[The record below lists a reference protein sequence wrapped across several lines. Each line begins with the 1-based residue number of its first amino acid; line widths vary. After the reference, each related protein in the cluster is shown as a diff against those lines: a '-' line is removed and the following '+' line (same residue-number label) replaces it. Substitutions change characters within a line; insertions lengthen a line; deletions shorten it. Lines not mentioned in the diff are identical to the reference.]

1 MKKYLFNLVLIFT
14 FSFAFE
20 IDLYA
25 DDSVNKSPSDK
36 RTYNI
41 FTLKNGIDVITVSD
55 PDLVTSAATL
65 SVGVGQFQDPDN
77 AQGIAHFLEH
87 MLFMGSKKY
96 PKPNEYMQFIKENGG
111 DTNAFTAPEQTTY
124 LFSINSSQ
132 FAAALDRLS
141 SSIKDPLFDPTMVGK
156 EINAV
161 NSEWLLSRQS
171 DSFIQQRTAANTGN
185 PDHPRLKLGVGN
197 KDTLS
202 RNESELLEQLNNFY
216 NEFYSANLMKLVLV
230 GKQSPKEL
238 KKLANKYFSKITNN
252 NVERPITLVN
262 SYRSEDLGKNIYIQS
277 KVKAPQLVIEFPVDN
292 NSSMWRSKP
301 NEYIEMLLNSQE
313 PNSLMSFLN
322 EEGLIESG
330 SASIDPILWG
340 ADGSAFISYTLT
352 DKGLNNK
359 NTIIENTF
367 RYIDLIKAGGVK
379 KEFFDE
385 LAGINQIQFEDYSA
399 PEALS
404 LAVQFAFNI
413 YDIPLKNI
421 IDYSYITSDYK
432 SSAIENVLLKMNPQS
447 ARIYHISPNEDT
459 QVDLKYADGG
469 YRVTDLDF
477 SDYNLSL
484 LFADL
489 SLPEPQVI
497 NLDDSEELVFTSS
510 GQYDTPKKI
519 YDQKGVQAFLSH
531 TQNFMGREGV
541 LVINLKSSVPSR
553 SAENLTYAFISN
565 AVFRKKHRLI
575 LQRARQRNGVN
586 IFANYDT
593 EGNATFGLL
602 GRTSTQIK
610 YASDLLS
617 KFANFQY
624 TERDLKDGV
633 KALRDSFDSISEQG
647 ISAQLSY
654 YAATA
659 TKQGPFFFSKKEIS
673 AALEQATLEGLTN
686 FHDEYVSSIFI
697 DIFSHGIESPDKI
710 IKFAKEMRDIYGDT
724 SQQSPWRME
733 NNFKVIP
740 GTGKITKISTPKDGV
755 GMTDIYIYPKKSAQV
770 EAQFS
775 MINKLFSPSFF
786 NELRSNQQLGYSV
799 FSLDYEI
806 HDYPVIG
813 MTIVSDNT
821 ELQDLKEKMME
832 FQYGFAAALENV
844 DSKTIK
850 NVKTALLEDLN
861 QKPENIY
868 VEVSSLINDWEEGNY
883 KFDTKKTVAN
893 HIKNTSRQDLVN
905 LNNKFIL
912 DGEFMNVTVQIRGND
927 FRDTSYFSWENY

>member
-1 MKKYLFNLVLIFT
+1 MKRYFLNYIFILSLILGHHIE
-14 FSFAFE
+14 AN
-20 IDLYA
+20 
-25 DDSVNKSPSDK
+25 DSINKSPADK
-36 RTYNI
+36 RIYNT
-41 FTLKNGIDVITVSD
+41 FTLKNGMDVITVSD

-65 SVGVGQFQDPDN
+65 SVGVGQFQDPYN

-96 PKPNEYMQFIKENGG
+96 PSPNEYMQFIKENGG
-111 DTNAFTAPEQTTY
+111 ETNAFTAAEQTTY

-132 FAAALDRLS
+132 FPAALDRLS
-141 SSIKDPLFDPTMVGK
+141 SSVKDPLFDSTMVGK

-202 RNESELLEQLNNFY
+202 SNESELLKHLNSFY
-216 NEFYSANLMKLVLV
+216 KEYYSANLMKLVLV

-238 KKLANKYFSKITNN
+238 KKLATKYFSKIKNN
-252 NVERPITLVN
+252 NVDRPVTSIN
-262 SYRSEDLGKNIYIQS
+262 SYRKKDLGKNIFIQS
-277 KVKAPQLVIEFPVDN
+277 KVKVPQLVIEFPVDD
-292 NSSMWRSKP
+292 NSSMWQSKP

-313 PNSLMSFLN
+313 PNTLMSFLN

-330 SASIDPILWG
+330 SASIDPIIWG
-340 ADGSAFISYTLT
+340 GDGSAFVSYTLT
-352 DKGLNNK
+352 EKGVNNK
-359 NTIIENTF
+359 NTIIGNTF
-367 RYIDLIKAGGVK
+367 RYLDIIKADGVK

-399 PEALS
+399 PDALS
-404 LAVQFAFNI
+404 LAIQFAFNI

-421 IDYSYITSDYK
+421 IDYSYITSDYQ
-432 SSAIENVLLKMNPQS
+432 SSAIEKVLSKMTPKN
-447 ARIYHISPNEDT
+447 ARIYHISPDEEV

-469 YRVTDLDF
+469 YRVTNLNFD
-477 SDYNLSL
+477 DYDSSL
-484 LFADL
+484 LFAGL

-497 NLDDSEELVFTSS
+497 NLDDSEEALFTSS

-519 YDQKGVQAFLSH
+519 LDQKGMQAFLSH

-541 LVINLKSSVPSR
+541 LIVNLKSSVPSK

-575 LQRARQRNGVN
+575 FQRARQRNGVN
-586 IFANYDT
+586 IFANYDS

-610 YASDLLS
+610 YASDLLT
-617 KFANFQY
+617 KFANFKY

-673 AALEQATLEGLTN
+673 AALDKATLEGLTN
-686 FHDEYVSSIFI
+686 FHKEYVSSIFI

-710 IKFAKEMRDIYGDT
+710 ISFANEIRDIYGET
-724 SQQSPWRME
+724 TQLSPWRMDD
-733 NNFKVIP
+733 NFKVTA
-740 GTGKITKISTPKDGV
+740 GTGKITKVSTPKDGV
-755 GMTDIYIYPKKSAQV
+755 GMTDIYIYPEQSLQV
-770 EAQFS
+770 EAQFA

-806 HDYPVIG
+806 HDYPTIG

-821 ELQDLKEKMME
+821 ELQSLKEKMME
-832 FQYGFAAALENV
+832 FQYGFAEALKNI
-844 DSKTIK
+844 DSKTIR
-850 NVKTALLEDLN
+850 NVKTALLEDIN

-868 VEVSSLINDWEEGNY
+868 VEASFMINDWEEGNY
-883 KFDTKKTVAN
+883 NFDTQKKVAN
-893 HIKNTSRQDLVN
+893 HIANTSRQDLIN
-905 LNNKFIL
+905 LNNKFIV
-912 DGEFMNVTVQIRGND
+912 DGEFMNVTIQIRGND
-927 FRDTSYFSWENY
+927 FRDTSYFSWENF